1 MWGGWGGGG
10 HALRGEWEFDEG
22 DRESGDMLN
31 GERDIE
37 RWNLLSLS
45 PWMSH
50 ELPEDVS
57 RGLAERY
64 SKALELKVIH

>member
-1 MWGGWGGGG
+1 MSN
-10 HALRGEWEFDEG
+10 R
-22 DRESGDMLN
+22 
-31 GERDIE
+31 ERDIE
-37 RWNLLSLS
+37 RWNLLGLS

-64 SKALELKVIH
+64 SKALELKVVH